1 MQRKTK
7 KKSLLSRPVFWIILL
22 LVVAS
27 FAAGWYV
34 RHFRNTLSPHFEY
47 FLISVN
53 QEQRKIVAGKTTR
66 LHPADRV
73 RIQQVAT
80 NVPLNFRIRL
90 VSEGIDAE
98 ALQFEEMRLSDL
110 LPHKEMF
117 DHYRFRVRVKYRNKD
132 LGYSD
137 WEVRPY
143 PADWLDEADRI
154 LETERRI
161 VFLARARELLPE
173 DDRIRQRL
181 LTEYK
186 AAGRPAQAAA
196 MLEEGLSKN
205 VSRERLSGLLELYR
219 AMSAE
224 DRIISVLRRIVSL
237 DPDDLDARIE
247 LAERLEKQGGED
259 ESIKQYQ
266 EILKRVGPAEQLILC
281 KQLAYMY
288 TESGRFDKAVK
299 YYLKA
304 AELDDGDANLYYNI
318 SYLYEKLGERE
329 KADNYLAKALD
340 LKSDDTESR
349 LKLARKRVE
358 EGRLKDARQYLREV
372 LEREPRLLSA
382 WVMMADILDKMK
394 DKQGLMA
401 AYEQILAIDPE
412 NETVIY
418 NLAVMQYEA
427 GDLKKS
433 LPHFKKY
440 LEFRPEDVSVH
451 SILFHIY
458 KTLKNAP
465 LAFKQAQ
472 ILIELKPNELELYH
486 YMFQYLS
493 SKGAY
498 GQMIP
503 LMKRGVERHPLS
515 ADLKEY
521 LVVAYL
527 KTGDESRAM
536 AQMEKLVKLKP
547 RDADL
552 WLHLAR
558 LREKRGRLK
567 GALEAYGR
575 VVELSPGH
583 EEAEEAYL
591 QLRLKGIGSDG

>member
-7 KKSLLSRPVFWIILL
+7 KKPLLGRPVFWIILL

-47 FLISVN
+47 ILISVN
-53 QEQRKIVAGKTTR
+53 QELRKVKAGKSTR
-66 LHPADRV
+66 FHPGDKVRIDRV
-73 RIQQVAT
+73 VT

-90 VSEGIDAE
+90 VSEGIDVE

-110 LPHKEMF
+110 LPNQEMF
-117 DHYRFRVRVKYRNKD
+117 NHYRFRVRVKYQNKD
-132 LGYSD
+132 LGYTD

-143 PADWLDEADRI
+143 PADWMDEADGI
-154 LETERRI
+154 SDGERRI
-161 VFLARARELLPE
+161 AFLARANELLPN

-181 LTEYK
+181 LSEYK
-186 AAGRPAQAAA
+186 SAGRPAQAAA
-196 MLEEGLSKN
+196 MLEEELSKN
-205 VSRERLSGLLELYR
+205 ESKELLSDLLELYR
-219 AMSAE
+219 QMSAE
-224 DRIISVLRRIVSL
+224 DRIISVLYRIVSV

-247 LAERLEKQGGED
+247 LAERLEKQGKAD
-259 ESIKQYQ
+259 DAVKQYQ
-266 EILKRVGPAEQLILC
+266 EILKRSGPEAQLVLC
-281 KQLAYMY
+281 KQLAYMF
-288 TESGRFDKAVK
+288 TESGRYEKAIE

-304 AELDDGDANLYYNI
+304 AELDDDDANLYYNI
-318 SYLYEKLGERE
+318 SYLYEKLGDRR
-329 KADNYLAKALD
+329 KADEYLGKALD

-349 LKLARKRVE
+349 LKLARKRVA

-382 WVMMADILDKMK
+382 WVMMADILDRMD
-394 DKQGLMA
+394 DKKGLME

-427 GDLKKS
+427 GELKKS
-433 LPHFKKY
+433 LPLFKKY
-440 LEFRPEDVSVH
+440 LKFRPEDVTVH

-458 KTLKNAP
+458 KAVKNAP

-472 ILIELKPNELELYH
+472 ILVELKPNELDPYH

-493 SKGAY
+493 SKGEY

-503 LMKRGVERHPLS
+503 LMKRGAERHPLN
-515 ADLKEY
+515 ADLREY
-521 LVVAYL
+521 LIVAYL
-527 KTGDESRAM
+527 KTGDERRAI
-536 AQMEKLVKLKP
+536 AEMEELLELKP
-547 RDADL
+547 NDAEL

-558 LREKRGRLK
+558 LKEKRGDLK
-567 GALEAYGR
+567 GAQKAYGR

-591 QLRLKGIGSDG
+591 QLRLKGIGSD